1 MSNININATNASNI
15 STLDIKGQGAVQK
28 TDAITD
34 SKKEPRKVEESS
46 STDGAAT
53 EQELTKTVQDLNEKL
68 ANEEL
73 RVAFSMD
80 KDSGHF
86 VVKIHD
92 NQTGELVRQIP
103 SKETL
108 KFAQNV
114 EKGIGIIVD
123 SKF

>member
-1 MSNININATNASNI
+1 MSNININATNASSI
-15 STLDIKGQGAVQK
+15 STLDVKGQVPVQK
-28 TDAITD
+28 NEVQAEA
-34 SKKEPRKVEESS
+34 KKETPRLEEKSS
-46 STDGAAT
+46 STGAAS
-53 EQELTKTVQDLNEKL
+53 EEELTKTVNELNEKL

-73 RVAFSMD
+73 RVAFTMD

-92 NQTGELVRQIP
+92 SQTGELVRQIP
-103 SKETL
+103 SEETL
-108 KFAQNV
+108 KFAKNV

>member
-1 MSNININATNASNI
+1 MMNNINAAGLSNI
-15 STLDIKGQGAVQK
+15 SNPEAKIQTSVQQNK
-28 TDAITD
+28 TPTET
-34 SKKEPRKVEESS
+34 KKEIRKEETSS
-46 STDGAAT
+46 SEGVAAPEDLERTVT
-53 EQELTKTVQDLNEKL
+53 ELNKKL

-80 KDSGHF
+80 QDSGNF

-92 NQTGELVRQIP
+92 SQTGELVRQIP

-123 SKF
+123 SEY

>member
-1 MSNININATNASNI
+1 MSNINVSATNASNLT
-15 STLDIKGQGAVQK
+15 TLDVKAQVPVQK
-28 TDAITD
+28 NEAPAEA
-34 SKKEPRKVEESS
+34 KKETPKLEKETS
-46 STDGAAT
+46 STGVAS
-53 EQELTKTVQDLNEKL
+53 EEELTKTVNELNEKL

-80 KDSGHF
+80 TDSGHF

-92 NQTGELVRQIP
+92 SQTGELVRQIP
-103 SKETL
+103 SEETL
-108 KFAQNV
+108 KFAKNV

>member
-1 MSNININATNASNI
+1 MSNINVSATNASNLT
-15 STLDIKGQGAVQK
+15 SLDVKAQVPVQK
-28 TDAITD
+28 SETQTEA
-34 SKKEPRKVEESS
+34 KKETPKLEEAKA
-46 STDGAAT
+46 STGAAS
-53 EQELTKTVQDLNEKL
+53 EEELTKTVNELNEKL

-73 RVAFSMD
+73 RVAFTMD

-92 NQTGELVRQIP
+92 SQTGELVRQIP
-103 SKETL
+103 SEETL
-108 KFAQNV
+108 KFAKNV

>member
-1 MSNININATNASNI
+1 MSNININSTNASSI
-15 STLDIKGQGAVQK
+15 STLDIKGQVPVQK
-28 TDAITD
+28 SEDSSASRKETPKVEAVSD
-34 SKKEPRKVEESS
+34 SKGV
-46 STDGAAT
+46 AT
-53 EQELTKTVQDLNEKL
+53 EDELTKTVTELNEKL

-92 NQTGELVRQIP
+92 SQTGELVRQIP
-103 SKETL
+103 SEETL
-108 KFAQNV
+108 KFAKNV

>member
-1 MSNININATNASNI
+1 MSNININATNASNL
-15 STLDIKGQGAVQK
+15 SSLDIKGQVPVQK
-28 TDAITD
+28 TETLAD
-34 SKKEPRKVEESS
+34 SKKESQRVEEPSA
-46 STDGAAT
+46 STGVAS
-53 EQELTKTVQDLNEKL
+53 EEELSKTVNELNQKL

-92 NQTGELVRQIP
+92 STTGELVRQIP
-103 SKETL
+103 SEETI
-108 KFAQNV
+108 KFAKNV

>member
-1 MSNININATNASNI
+1 MSNINISATNASSI
-15 STLDIKGQGAVQK
+15 STLDVKGQVPVQK
-28 TDAITD
+28 NEVQ
-34 SKKEPRKVEESS
+34 SEGKKETPRLEEKTS
-46 STDGAAT
+46 STGAAS
-53 EQELTKTVQDLNEKL
+53 EEELTKTVNDLNEKL

-73 RVAFSMD
+73 RVAFTMD

-92 NQTGELVRQIP
+92 SQTGELVRQIP
-103 SKETL
+103 SEETL
-108 KFAQNV
+108 KFAKNV

>member
-1 MSNININATNASNI
+1 MMNNINTSSLTSISNPE
-15 STLDIKGQGAVQK
+15 TKVQAPAQQNK
-28 TDAITD
+28 TTSEAR
-34 SKKEPRKVEESS
+34 KESKVEASS
-46 STDGAAT
+46 NDGVAAPDDLERTVT
-53 EQELTKTVQDLNEKL
+53 ELNEKL

-80 KDSGHF
+80 QDSGHF

-92 NQTGELVRQIP
+92 SATGELVRQIP

-123 SKF
+123 SQF

>member
-1 MSNININATNASNI
+1 MSNINVSATNASNL
-15 STLDIKGQGAVQK
+15 SSLDVKAQVPVQK
-28 TDAITD
+28 NEATADG
-34 SKKEPRKVEESS
+34 KKEAPKIEKASS
-46 STDGAAT
+46 VGAAT
-53 EQELTKTVQDLNEKL
+53 EEELTKTVNELNEKL

-92 NQTGELVRQIP
+92 SQTGELVRQIP
-103 SKETL
+103 SEETL
-108 KFAQNV
+108 KFAKNV

>member
-1 MSNININATNASNI
+1 MSNINASATNASNI
-15 STLDIKGQGAVQK
+15 STLDVKSQVPVQK
-28 TDAITD
+28 NEVQAEG
-34 SKKEPRKVEESS
+34 KKGTPRLEEEKS
-46 STDGAAT
+46 STGVAS
-53 EQELTKTVQDLNEKL
+53 EEELTKTVNELNEKL

-80 KDSGHF
+80 SDSGHF

-92 NQTGELVRQIP
+92 SNTGELVRQIP
-103 SKETL
+103 SEETL
-108 KFAQNV
+108 KFAKNV